1 MQSQKKGVWSARDR
15 ETEKGKRKRGKKGAS
30 SSNIHYHGRLSLQ
43 IYIEDLGSIAGS
55 NMVFSHL
62 QKQAKH
68 IYFTFYFYILLL
80 VASQA
85 KKQTK

>member
-1 MQSQKKGVWSARDR
+1 MQEIERQKR
-15 ETEKGKRKRGKKGAS
+15 EREGKKDQVVTFITMGD
-30 SSNIHYHGRLSLQ
+30 IVCK
-43 IYIEDLGSIAGS
+43 YIEDLGSIAGS